1 MIPKLSHT
9 LATLER
15 AESEVTAA
23 EQGLVKLLSAIQVAP
38 RADKT
43 SVSQIVEVALRR
55 LRSALASVE
64 SAKTELAAAD
74 GALSEKPK
82 PAKKSRPANAKPA
95 WGKRK
100 PS

>member
-43 SVSQIVEVALRR
+43 SVSQIVEVALC
-55 LRSALASVE
+55 
-64 SAKTELAAAD
+64 
-74 GALSEKPK
+74 GQ
-82 PAKKSRPANAKPA
+82 
-95 WGKRK
+95 
-100 PS
+100 